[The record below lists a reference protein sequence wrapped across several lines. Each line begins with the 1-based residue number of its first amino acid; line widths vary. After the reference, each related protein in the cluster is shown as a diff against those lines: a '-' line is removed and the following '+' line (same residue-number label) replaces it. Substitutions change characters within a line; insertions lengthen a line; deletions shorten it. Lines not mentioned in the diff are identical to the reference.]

1 MQYYSK
7 EIRIS
12 FFSLVASLFLLSG
25 MNPGFSQE
33 ELPEI
38 SDEDLELLEEYLEQ
52 ADDLFDEEN
61 YDEAVL
67 LYSIVLG
74 IDPTDFDALFG
85 MADSLENLGNYE
97 ASIIYYDLI
106 LEIDSSDVDALFGIA
121 LAFENLGKDEEAI
134 SYYNQAIEI
143 EIEDESFGE
152 ISDEDFDLL
161 DEFLEQAEELF
172 EEENY
177 EEAISYY
184 DKALAIDSTNVEALF
199 GKSLVLESLGEEEES
214 FSNLEKISI
223 PEPPEV
229 ELRVLP
235 EDTENPIVADE
246 IVRTDQIIFV
256 IVGVFIVILIII
268 ILLDYVARRRKTVS
282 DVVTEKETKQTIFSK
297 PLSNSDS
304 NQKEDDFHPTSLDSA
319 TNLEDNQA
327 MKTLSNLREMN
338 MLDNPET
345 AKQYLLM
352 KGFSRISVKN
362 ALLGMGIDPS
372 YVADL

>member
-7 EIRIS
+7 EIRIA

-25 MNPGFSQE
+25 GNPGFSQE

-38 SDEDLELLEEYLEQ
+38 SDEDLELLEEYLDQ

-61 YDEAVL
+61 YDEAIL

-74 IDPTDFDALFG
+74 IDPTDLDALFG
-85 MADSLENLGNYE
+85 MAESLENLGNYE

-106 LEIDSSDVDALFGIA
+106 LEIDYSDVDAIFGIA
-121 LAFENLGKDEEAI
+121 LALENLGKVEEAI
-134 SYYNQAIEI
+134 SYYNQAIKI
-143 EIEDESFGE
+143 EVEDESFEE
-152 ISDEDFDLL
+152 ILDEDLDLL
-161 DEFLEQAEELF
+161 EEFLEQAEELF

-184 DKALAIDSTNVEALF
+184 DRALVIDSTNAEALF
-199 GKSLVLESLGEEEES
+199 GKSLVLESIGQEEES

-246 IVRTDQIIFV
+246 IVKTDQILFV

-268 ILLDYVARRRKTVS
+268 ILLDYVARRRKNVA
-282 DVVTEKETKQTIFSK
+282 DVITEKETKHTIFSK
-297 PLSNSDS
+297 PSSDSNS
-304 NQKEDDFHPTSLDSA
+304 NQKEDDFKPVSLDAS
-319 TNLEDNQA
+319 TNLEVNQA
-327 MKTLSNLREMN
+327 KKILSNLRDMN

-345 AKQYLLM
+345 AKQFLLM
-352 KGFSRISVKN
+352 KGFSPNSVKN

-372 YVADL
+372 YVTDL